1 MRRLVQIIV
10 FTPDVEALRHFY
22 EGGIGLHPV
31 YAGPNW
37 TSYRTAGATLA
48 LHPLDGTHQREIEL
62 TFDSHDVEAEVERLR
77 ARGVVPVGEIQEQDY
92 GTTVQFRDPD
102 GNLVALRGGG
112 DRPGEAGPVLGTVIV
127 NVQDLDE
134 AVAFYRD
141 RLGLAT
147 SYVSPHWVEFEAG
160 DVRLAVHKRPAG
172 LHHPLHA
179 AQRVSFCFETLDLEA
194 WVEEI
199 RGREVHFAT
208 PPVEQDFGLYAEALD
223 PDGNVVVF
231 RETSPP
237 ASYED
242 ELAQPFDEDIPTHTV
257 AMRKPVKKGSKAISR
272 LALRP
277 EYHGAKATARRRP
290 SATTRAVSSVRG
302 AGPDR
307 TRLKPKRTADE
318 RKTKAKPGVGR
329 LKKAER
335 VSAARQRSA
344 RASASKSRPVK
355 REVAGRGRG
364 RGKASRATR
373 GRR

>member
-1 MRRLVQIIV
+1 MRRLVQIII
-10 FTPDVEALRHFY
+10 FTPDVEALRRFY

-37 TSYRTAGATLA
+37 TSYRTSGVTLA
-48 LHPLDGTHQREIEL
+48 LHPLSGAHQREFEL
-62 TFDSHDVEAEVERLR
+62 TFDSPDVAAEVERLR
-77 ARGVVPVGEIQEQDY
+77 GRGVVPVAGIQAQEY

-112 DRPGEAGPVLGTVIV
+112 DRPGEAGPVIGTVIV

-194 WVEEI
+194 WVKEI
-199 RGREVHFAT
+199 REREVSFAT
-208 PPVEQDFGLYAEALD
+208 APIEQDFGLYAEALD
-223 PDGNVVVF
+223 PDGTVVVF
-231 RETSPP
+231 RETAPP
-237 ASYED
+237 GTFED
-242 ELAQPFDEDIPTHTV
+242 ELAEPYDEDAPTHTV

-272 LALRP
+272 LVVRP
-277 EYHGAKATARRRP
+277 EYHGAKQKKRL
-290 SATTRAVSSVRG
+290 SGTTRAVTSTRG

-318 RKTKAKPGVGR
+318 RKTKVKPAGGR

-335 VSAARQRSA
+335 VSASRQRSA

-355 REVAGRGRG
+355 RGSAGRGRERTG
-364 RGKASRATR
+364 GGGR